1 MLFFFSDDPRI
12 RLSRSLN
19 ETAEN
24 DRDGPAG
31 PGGEK
36 YIESL
41 VVVDPKMA
49 NFHGIDASKQY
60 ALTTCNIVSHGIEL
74 IPSPLISTHC
84 FGCLLVSG
92 IQFIARQQF
101 GR

>member
-1 MLFFFSDDPRI
+1 MLTNSPARLYFSFETDDPKI

-19 ETAEN
+19 ETSTN

-49 NFHGIDASKQY
+49 NFHGEDAAKQY
-60 ALTTCNIVSHGIEL
+60 ALTSCNIVS
-74 IPSPLISTHC
+74 T
-84 FGCLLVSG
+84 VS
-92 IQFIARQQF
+92 
-101 GR
+101 

>member
-1 MLFFFSDDPRI
+1 MFVPNKILPSTTNNSKLSSQTDDPKI

-19 ETAEN
+19 NESSTS

-49 NFHGIDASKQY
+49 NFHGEDAAKQY
-60 ALTTCNIVSHGIEL
+60 ALTACNIVSENIRRL
-74 IPSPLISTHC
+74 
-84 FGCLLVSG
+84 
-92 IQFIARQQF
+92 Q
-101 GR
+101 